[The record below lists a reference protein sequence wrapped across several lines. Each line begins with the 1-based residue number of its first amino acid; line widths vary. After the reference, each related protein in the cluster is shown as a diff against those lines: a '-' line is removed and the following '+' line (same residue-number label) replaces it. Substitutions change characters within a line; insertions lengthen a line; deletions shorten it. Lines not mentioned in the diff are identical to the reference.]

1 MVYVGV
7 AELYNLSLLNQ
18 SLTLPSWIWEKR
30 PHVSSQQEDAFQLAD
45 MQLTR
50 SLIVDDLLE
59 GPNCSA
65 KNALYFFCDYA
76 DPPSLHPASIYRA
89 LLQQMFFR
97 GLLNEDTVKSV
108 VETLRNNIHGLSEQK
123 LLDVLCSA
131 VRSCAGLH
139 VVIDGLDECER
150 DGQQA
155 VTNTL
160 FRLMKI
166 GQTTVKVLVTCRDE
180 GHLLTELSSFDR
192 LQVSSHASAADIQS
206 YVSHTIA
213 SRLSSGQLTFRNP
226 TLGDEIVS
234 KLSDKAQGMYV

>member
-1 MVYVGV
+1 
-7 AELYNLSLLNQ
+7 
-18 SLTLPSWIWEKR
+18 
-30 PHVSSQQEDAFQLAD
+30 

-59 GPNCSA
+59 APNCST
-65 KNALYFFCDYA
+65 KNALYFYCDYA
-76 DPPSLHPASIYRA
+76 DPPSLHPAAIYRA

-97 GLLNEDTVKSV
+97 GLLSEDTVKSV
-108 VETLRNNIHGLSEQK
+108 VETLKVNIHGLSEQK
-123 LLDVLCSA
+123 LLGVLCSA

-150 DGQQA
+150 DGQQT

-160 FRLMKI
+160 YRLRTI
-166 GQTTVKVLVTCRDE
+166 GHPFVKVLVTCRDE
-180 GHLLTELSSFDR
+180 GHLLTELSSFNR

-213 SRLSSGQLTFRNP
+213 SRLSSGQLTVRDS
-226 TLGDEIVS
+226 TLKEEIVA
-234 KLSDKAQGMYV
+234 KLSGKAQGMYV